1 MLSML
6 PSQLDGH
13 LTETKEP
20 VVWVKG
26 RVSGKCGTPQ
36 GPQPRGAAGPRWEQ
50 ETKEGG
56 RPARSEPIDFKT
68 HVDFTPERGRHGP
81 VVRKDNLSTLPVALH
96 LRGEAR

>member
-26 RVSGKCGTPQ
+26 RVSRKCGTPQ
-36 GPQPRGAAGPRWEQ
+36 GPQPRGAAGPRWERETQ
-50 ETKEGG
+50 EGEG
-56 RPARSEPIDFKT
+56 
-68 HVDFTPERGRHGP
+68 
-81 VVRKDNLSTLPVALH
+81 
-96 LRGEAR
+96 LRGQSPLTSKPMWTSLLKGDVMALC